1 MAQDNV
7 SLDAEELRRLR
18 GAVEGANIRVK
29 LYADQVSEL
38 AADNAELQERLI
50 ATQNQMRIMRH
61 SLVWRAGAV
70 FRLTKRQVGV
80 VVRNLIGMVTR

>member
-7 SLDAEELRRLR
+7 SLDAEEIRRLR
-18 GAVEGANIRVK
+18 SAVEGANIRVK

-38 AADNAELQERLI
+38 SADNAELQERLI

-61 SLVWRAGAV
+61 SLVWRAGSI
-70 FRLTKRQVGV
+70 FRLAKRQAGV
-80 VVRNLIGMVTR
+80 VVRNLIGMVSR